1 MEACTLSLSTTP
13 TSTNMSEKL
22 KFFLKQALIRP
33 DGVTI
38 LLATKSEPHRILN
51 GEVESVYINTAWI
64 AFTVKGVTY
73 RTETITDRKKFEQW
87 FTSKSPA
94 PFSQKKEYEG
104 LFGPPDVMFI
114 KTNGIK
120 TL

>member
-13 TSTNMSEKL
+13 TSTNMSEIL
-22 KFFLKQALIRP
+22 KFFLKQALEKP

-38 LLATKSEPHRILN
+38 LLATKSDPHRILN

-87 FTSKSPA
+87 FTSKAPA